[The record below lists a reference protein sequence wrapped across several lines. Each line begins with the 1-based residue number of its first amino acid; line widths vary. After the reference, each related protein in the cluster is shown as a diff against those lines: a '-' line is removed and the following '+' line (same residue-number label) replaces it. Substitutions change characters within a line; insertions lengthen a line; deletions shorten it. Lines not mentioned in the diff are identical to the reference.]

1 MHPHSLRSHAMAALL
16 FVLLLSLFAFAQAP
30 PSIQFFM
37 PDGSLP
43 SRELRFN
50 LRTEDGRVDTFFTD
64 SRGRFLITRSQGLT
78 PNAGYIITVE
88 SDGRAFDTTTT
99 TFRFYNNFI
108 YHITVFL
115 RPLGAEKAK
124 ATGAVD
130 LAELDSQAPQP
141 AREHYESAMDALK
154 AGKVDEAVS
163 SLEKAISLYPRYF
176 RALNDLSVI
185 HMKLNRLED
194 AARAL
199 EQAISIAPRV
209 YYARLNL
216 AIVRTRQSRFKEA
229 ITMLEK
235 LQKDNPDLS
244 QIRVRLADAL
254 IADNRLDDAEG
265 HLRVALADDSLEPES
280 MGNARYLLGLLF
292 NRKQRFSEAV
302 KELETAGKMLPNS
315 PRIHLQLGAALLQ
328 LSKLEEAERQLL
340 AAYRIAGAEM
350 GAAQFLL
357 GELYFAQKKYE
368 NAMRAFEQYLADVPK
383 APNAAQVLSV
393 VEKIRAA
400 LKQK

>member
-1 MHPHSLRSHAMAALL
+1 
-16 FVLLLSLFAFAQAP
+16 
-30 PSIQFFM
+30 
-37 PDGSLP
+37 
-43 SRELRFN
+43 
-50 LRTEDGRVDTFFTD
+50 
-64 SRGRFLITRSQGLT
+64 LITRSQGLT

-88 SDGRAFDTTTT
+88 SDGRTFDTTTT

-115 RPLGAEKAK
+115 RPLEAEKSK
-124 ATGAVD
+124 AVGVVD
-130 LAELDSQAPQP
+130 LAELDLQAPQP
-141 AREHYESAMDALK
+141 ARDLYESAMDALK

-163 SLEKAISLYPRYF
+163 SLEKAITLYPRYF

-185 HMKLNRLED
+185 HMKLNRLDD

-199 EQAISIAPRV
+199 EQAINIAPRV

-229 ITMLEK
+229 IVMLEK
-235 LQKDNPDLS
+235 LQKENPGLS

-265 HLRVALADDSLEPES
+265 HLRAALADDQLERDS

-292 NRKQRFSEAV
+292 NRKQQFSEAI
-302 KELETAGKMLPNS
+302 KELDSAAKILTDS

-328 LSKLEEAERQLL
+328 MNKLEEAERQLL
-340 AAYRIAGAEM
+340 AAYRIGGREM

-357 GELYFAQKKYE
+357 GELYFMEKKYE
-368 NAMRAFEQYLADVPK
+368 NAMRAFEQYLADVPQ
-383 APNAAQVLSV
+383 APNAAQVQAL
-393 VEKIRAA
+393 VEKIRTA
-400 LKQK
+400 LNQK

>member
-1 MHPHSLRSHAMAALL
+1 MYPHSLRLPAMSAPLL
-16 FVLLLSLFAFAQAP
+16 GFVLSVFSLAQAP

-88 SDGRAFDTTTT
+88 SDGRSFDTTTT

-115 RPLGAEKAK
+115 RPLEAEKAK

-141 AREHYESAMDALK
+141 ARAHYESAMEALK
-154 AGKVDEAVS
+154 AGKVEVAIG
-163 SLEKAISLYPRYF
+163 SLEKAISIYPRYF

-185 HMKLNRLED
+185 HMKLNRLDD
-194 AARAL
+194 AARTL

-235 LQKDNPDLS
+235 LQKENPDLS

-254 IADNRLDDAEG
+254 IADNRLDDAES
-265 HLRVALADDSLEPES
+265 HLRVAIADDSLERDV
-280 MGNARYLLGLLF
+280 MGNAHYLLGLLF
-292 NRKQRFSEAV
+292 NRKQRFQDAV
-302 KELETAGKMLPNS
+302 KQLESAGKLLPNS
-315 PRIHLQLGAALLQ
+315 PRIHLQLGAALYQ
-328 LSKLEEAERQLL
+328 LNKLEEAERQLL
-340 AAYRIAGAEM
+340 AAYRIGGAEM

-357 GELYFAQKKYE
+357 GELYFTQKRYE

-383 APNAAQVLSV
+383 APNAAQVQAV
-393 VEKIRAA
+393 VEKIRTA
-400 LKQK
+400 LTQK

>member
-1 MHPHSLRSHAMAALL
+1 MHPRSPASRAMIAPC
-16 FVLLLSLFAFAQAP
+16 FVLLFSLYSFAQAP

-43 SRELRFN
+43 ARELRFN
-50 LRTEDGRVDTFFTD
+50 LRTEDGRVETFYTD

-88 SDGRAFDTTTT
+88 SDGRSYDTTTT

-115 RPLGAEKAK
+115 RPLEAEKAK
-124 ATGAVD
+124 AAGVVD
-130 LAELDSQAPQP
+130 LAELDLQAPQP
-141 AREHYESAMDALK
+141 ARELYESAMEALK
-154 AGKVDEAVS
+154 VGKVDEAIG
-163 SLEKAISLYPRYF
+163 SLEKAIKLYPRYF

-185 HMKLNRLED
+185 HMKLNRLDD
-194 AARAL
+194 AAHAL

-216 AIVRTRQSRFKEA
+216 AIVKTRQSKYKEA

-235 LQKDNPDLS
+235 LQKENPSLS

-265 HLRVALADDSLEPES
+265 HLRVALADDNLERDS
-280 MGNARYLLGLLF
+280 AGNAHYLLGLLF
-292 NRKQRFSEAV
+292 NRKQRYSDAV
-302 KELETAGKMLPNS
+302 KELESAGKMLPHS
-315 PRIHLQLGAALLQ
+315 PRIHLQLGAALMQ
-328 LSKLEEAERQLL
+328 MNKLEEAERQLL
-340 AAYRIAGAEM
+340 SAYRIAGAEM

-357 GELYFAQKKYE
+357 GELYFMEKKYE

-383 APNAAQVLSV
+383 APNAAQVQALV
-393 VEKIRAA
+393 QKIKAA
-400 LKQK
+400 LDQK

>member
-1 MHPHSLRSHAMAALL
+1 MHPRSPAARIMIVPFFILL
-16 FVLLLSLFAFAQAP
+16 FSIFSFAQAP

-50 LRTEDGRVDTFFTD
+50 LRTEGGRVDTFYTD

-78 PNAGYIITVE
+78 SNAGYIITVE
-88 SDGRAFDTTTT
+88 SDGRTFDTTTT

-115 RPLGAEKAK
+115 RPLEAEKSK
-124 ATGAVD
+124 AAGVVD
-130 LAELDSQAPQP
+130 LAELDLQAPQP
-141 AREHYESAMDALK
+141 ARDLYESAMDALK
-154 AGKVDEAVS
+154 AGKVDEAVT
-163 SLEKAISLYPRYF
+163 SLEKAITLYPRYF

-185 HMKLNRLED
+185 HMKLNRLDD

-199 EQAISIAPRV
+199 EQAINIAPRV

-235 LQKDNPDLS
+235 LQKENLGLS
-244 QIRVRLADAL
+244 HIRVRLADAL

-265 HLRVALADDSLEPES
+265 HLRAALADDKLERDS

-292 NRKQRFSEAV
+292 NRKQQFSEAI
-302 KELETAGKMLPNS
+302 KELDSAAKILTDS

-328 LSKLEEAERQLL
+328 MNKLEEAERQLL
-340 AAYRIAGAEM
+340 AAYRIGGREM

-357 GELYFAQKKYE
+357 GELYFMEKKYE
-368 NAMRAFEQYLADVPK
+368 TAMRAFEQYLADVPQ
-383 APNAAQVLSV
+383 APNAAQVQAL

-400 LKQK
+400 LNQK